1 MERASLGGR
10 RKYEAAFRSVI
21 GVTELA
27 ISHRLPSMLFI
38 VRAYP
43 EAGGLISYGADNVAL
58 YRQSASYVAKILR
71 GANPA
76 DLPIELPI
84 KFELAVNL
92 NTAKALNI
100 ELPTSSLLRANDV
113 IE

>member
-1 MERASLGGR
+1 MDRASLVGR

-27 ISHRLPSMLFI
+27 ISHRLPSMFI
-38 VRAYP
+38 FRAYP
-43 EAGGLISYGADNVAL
+43 EAWFDVLRCGLRRPVSPNPN
-58 YRQSASYVAKILR
+58 YVAKLLQ

-92 NTAKALNI
+92 KTAKALNI
-100 ELPTSSLLRANDV
+100 E
-113 IE
+113 

>member
-38 VRAYP
+38 FRAYP
-43 EAGGLISYGADNVAL
+43 EVRWISYGADNVAL

-100 ELPTSSLLRANDV
+100 ELPTSILLRANDV